1 MITVSFC
8 DKVSLYLKRTAIQVK
23 DMVKDAL
30 VGKRCESCGKR
41 L

>member
-1 MITVSFC
+1 MYITFC
-8 DKVSLYLKRTAIQVK
+8 EKVNLYLKRTAFCIK

-30 VGKRCESCGKR
+30 VGKRCETCNKK

>member
-1 MITVSFC
+1 MYITFC
-8 DKVSLYLKRTAIQVK
+8 DKVTLYLKRTAFSIK

-30 VGKRCESCGKR
+30 VGKRCKTCNKK

>member
-1 MITVSFC
+1 MTVSFC

-30 VGKRCESCGKR
+30 VGKRCETCNKK

>member
-1 MITVSFC
+1 MYITFC
-8 DKVSLYLKRTAIQVK
+8 DKVTLYLKKTAIQVK

-30 VGKRCESCGKR
+30 VGKRCVTCHKR

>member
-1 MITVSFC
+1 MYITFC
-8 DKVSLYLKRTAIQVK
+8 DKVSLYLKRTAFCIK

-30 VGKRCESCGKR
+30 VGKRCETCNKR

>member
-1 MITVSFC
+1 MMTVTFC
-8 DKVSLYLKRTAIQVK
+8 DKVTLYLKRTAFSIK

-30 VGKRCESCGKR
+30 VGKRCESCNKR